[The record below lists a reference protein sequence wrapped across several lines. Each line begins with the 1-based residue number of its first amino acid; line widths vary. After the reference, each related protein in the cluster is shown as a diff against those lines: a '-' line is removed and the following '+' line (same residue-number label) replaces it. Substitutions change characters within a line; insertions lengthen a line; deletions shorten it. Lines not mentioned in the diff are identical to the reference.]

1 MKTGIFLLFM
11 GVPVFSVAFELD
23 NNHFSPGLAS
33 RNQLSKEKANSLSAL
48 DKVTSIS
55 RLLAHSVSEEDEGGI
70 TRGSSDVNLFKK
82 YSSAV
87 VFIDSNPGSDEGG
100 IGSGAVISADGKI
113 ITNWHVVGANK
124 TVGVIF
130 KPRDKGKQ
138 ITADDIR
145 IAKVIRVNT
154 ISDLALLQV
163 HAMPTHV
170 TPFSLGSLADIDVGL
185 DVHAIG
191 HPYGATW
198 TYTKGLI
205 SQYREDYVWRS
216 DAKFNHQASVIQTQ
230 TPINPGNSGGPLILD
245 GGQLVGINSF
255 GIPDA
260 QGLNYAV
267 SVEEIK
273 KFLKQKKSVR
283 FKQEQKRKC
292 EPKTLFEGRNEA
304 NDADILELDTTC
316 DKKRDV
322 SFVKSDDKNKALL
335 MYVFEKTD
343 QRPNGVVLSYKRSFD
358 FWDLSYWVNELKEQW
373 PIVGLHKAGN
383 PVPYKFVSRDEYEKQ
398 GKK

>member
-1 MKTGIFLLFM
+1 MRTVIFL
-11 GVPVFSVAFELD
+11 VFIGISSMSNAFNL
-23 NNHFSPGLAS
+23 NNNQFSPGLAS
-33 RNQLSKEKANSLSAL
+33 KNQLNKEKANSFGATEKVRHFSRVLSY
-48 DKVTSIS
+48 
-55 RLLAHSVSEEDEGGI
+55 SVGEEDDGI
-70 TRGSSDVNLFKK
+70 STRGSNDATLYKK
-82 YSSAV
+82 YSAAV

-113 ITNWHVVGANK
+113 ITNWHVVGSNK

-130 KPRDKGKQ
+130 KPLDKGRQ
-138 ITADDIR
+138 ITAGDIR
-145 IAKVIRVNT
+145 IAKVVRVNAVA
-154 ISDLALLQV
+154 DLALLQV
-163 HAMPTHV
+163 SAIPPHV
-170 TPFSLGSLADIDVGL
+170 IPFSLGSLADIDVGL

-191 HPYGATW
+191 HPLGATW

-216 DAKFNHQASVIQTQ
+216 DGKNNHQASVIQTQ
-230 TPINPGNSGGPLILD
+230 TPINPGNSGGPLMLD
-245 GGQLVGINSF
+245 GGQLIGINSF
-255 GIPDA
+255 GMPDA

-273 KFLKQKKSVR
+273 KFLKQKKNVG
-283 FKQEQKRKC
+283 FKPEQKRKC
-292 EPKTLFEGRNEA
+292 DPKTLFEGRNEA

-322 SFVKSDDKNKALL
+322 IFVKPDDKTKSLL
-335 MYVFEKTD
+335 MYVFEKSD

-358 FWDLSYWVNELKEQW
+358 FWDISYWDNELKEQW

-383 PVPYKFVSRDEYEKQ
+383 PVPYKFVSREDYEKQ
-398 GKK
+398 QKK